1 MRKLWIYWALLHT
14 LLFNLCNNVIKKCTP
29 SLNSYF
35 YKNDMFKYNRKRKKD
50 NFQYPHY
57 IYNIYD
63 YVTKKKNLLKN
74 CTHHFGK
81 TYYHNNDILKK
92 IKYEQ
97 FRKFRSV
104 RQKLFYFSNTIC
116 MNGHNKYG
124 LLKNGIK
131 QKREHSTMP
140 ISLSFSDENEQY
152 TGINKKNESFSNDDI
167 TNEEDENNFNG
178 VSTSYPDQS
187 NEQNFNQAIKKTEDY
202 IKGKEDNI
210 IEEREMIKKKKVIE
224 NLKAQENVFSDKPL
238 DLSMHDIL
246 KHIYKNGVYISSKVL
261 VNDIC
266 AWMKDAYV
274 NFLKSKREALKKEDN
289 ELDKQENEITTDV
302 TKTINNSNEN
312 KIVDNDIS
320 NDLDN
325 EKKDSYNFIFDK
337 NDDEKL
343 GTYVESLKLYNKKNL
358 SKYFFSFNRGNILKQ
373 LVTEGEDDILDEE
386 KEKEGIQKKKI
397 DKKNELATQDKNNTI
412 FDDHVQTIL
421 SNPMLK
427 EDEDYYIDKQRYMKS
442 NVTIEFNIYDTYND
456 KIILNNKNTNST
468 MIEFPLLYSHS
479 IIQKCILTM
488 KKLEKSIFYI
498 NNNLL
503 FRNFTSND
511 QPVSDHDK
519 SVYDVILNE
528 NWIKIEMHLCNI
540 YGMDEKWMGISPNSF
555 SDEQQTKSFLSKY
568 SIGSSNNL
576 LGSPSIPKMDPI
588 PMGDNSKPS
597 FENEKNQTSK
607 VNNEIDKKT
616 DNPIND
622 NNKIS
627 KLDEDLKANNQ
638 NKGEISERQKE
649 ILKRREEHETKKEL
663 EIKSEFL
670 MKKLENEMK
679 YDPEHYMWK
688 DLYPQLDEHHKKRAD
703 KYFDDLKKEMSENK
717 YSRGYT
723 DNIKK
728 KQTLKG
734 YDLGE
739 EIEGRTKYYF
749 WKENIHSFSLYFLLR
764 LHVKKKDILI
774 DIDNHFFSLSI
785 YGHTIIKDMFNN
797 PINSTDSVWTLTD
810 NEEALTLSKNEN
822 SSENMEFPVYEIT
835 YIDDQDIKKFI
846 KKKYC
851 LIYNIYKDNN
861 HKYMWGSIFK
871 TS

>member
-1 MRKLWIYWALLHT
+1 MKKLWIYLVLLHI

-35 YKNDMFKYNRKRKKD
+35 YKNNTLKYNKKRKKD
-50 NFQYPHY
+50 NFQYPYY

-74 CTHHFGK
+74 CTHYFGK
-81 TYYHNNDILKK
+81 TCYHNNDIFKK
-92 IKYEQ
+92 KKYEQ

-116 MNGHNKYG
+116 INGHNKYK
-124 LLKNGIK
+124 LLKKRVKRKREENGK
-131 QKREHSTMP
+131 EHSTIP
-140 ISLSFSDENEQY
+140 ISLSFFDENEHHAD
-152 TGINKKNESFSNDDI
+152 TNKKNESFSNDRTTHDEEKKNL
-167 TNEEDENNFNG
+167 NEI
-178 VSTSYPDQS
+178 STSYVDQR
-187 NEQNFNQAIKKTEDY
+187 NEQNFSQAIKKTEEY

-210 IEEREMIKKKKVIE
+210 IEEREIIKKKKVIE
-224 NLKAQENVFSDKPL
+224 NLKAQENAFSDKPL

-246 KHIYKNGVYISSKVL
+246 KHIYKNGIYSSSKVL

-266 AWMKDAYV
+266 VWMKNAYV
-274 NFLKSKREALKKEDN
+274 DFLKSKRDELKKEQN
-289 ELDKQENEITTDV
+289 ELAKQENEIASNV
-302 TKTINNSNEN
+302 TKTINNSNE
-312 KIVDNDIS
+312 KKVVDSDIS
-320 NDLDN
+320 NDHDN
-325 EKKDSYNFIFDK
+325 EKKDCYNFIFDK
-337 NDDEKL
+337 NDDEQL

-373 LVTEGEDDILDEE
+373 LVTEGEDDILEE
-386 KEKEGIQKKKI
+386 KEKKGINKKKNNI
-397 DKKNELATQDKNNTI
+397 KKELAIQDKKNTI
-412 FDDHVQTIL
+412 FDDHVQAIL

-427 EDEDYYIDKQRYMKS
+427 EDEDYYIDKKRYMKS

-468 MIEFPLLYSHS
+468 MIEFPLLYSHN

-503 FRNFTSND
+503 FRNFISND
-511 QPVSDHDK
+511 HPVTDHDK

-540 YGMDEKWMGISPNSF
+540 YGTNEKWMGISPNSF
-555 SDEQQTKSFLSKY
+555 SNEQTTKSFLSEY
-568 SIGSSNNL
+568 SLGSSNNL
-576 LGSPSIPKMDPI
+576 IGEQIASKKDPI
-588 PMGDNSKPS
+588 TMDENSKPN
-597 FENEKNQTSK
+597 FEKEKNK
-607 VNNEIDKKT
+607 INKPDDEINKKL
-616 DNPIND
+616 DSIIND
-622 NNKIS
+622 NKKMKS
-627 KLDEDLKANNQ
+627 QNNS
-638 NKGEISERQKE
+638 EISERQKE
-649 ILKRREEHETKKEL
+649 IIKRRKEHETRKEL

-670 MKKLENEMK
+670 LKKLENEMK
-679 YDPEHYMWK
+679 YDPDHYMWK
-688 DLYPQLDEHHKKRAD
+688 DLYPQLDEHHKKRTD

-749 WKENIHSFSLYFLLR
+749 WKENIHSFSLYFLLH
-764 LHVKKKDILI
+764 LYVKKTDILI

-785 YGHTIIKDMFNN
+785 YGYTIIKDMFNH
-797 PINSTDSVWTLTD
+797 PINHSDSVWTLTD
-810 NEEALTLSKNEN
+810 NDQTLIFAKNEN
-822 SSENMEFPVYEIT
+822 NNNNKDFPVYEIT
-835 YIDDQDIKKFI
+835 YIDEQDIKKFI